1 MKKILIAIAVTAA
14 LAAFLFAS
22 SRPKEQNKPAVT
34 NEPGVVSLNQVS
46 KENAAVQKPE
56 VKKKYKVTFVELGSV
71 RCVPCKMMMPIMK
84 EVEERFGDEV
94 LVVFHDVWTPEGEPY
109 AGKYGIRGIP
119 TQVFLDA
126 DGKEYF
132 RHTGFFP
139 KEELFKVLEKG
150 GVNINAGS

>member
-71 RCVPCKMMMPIMK
+71 RCVPCKMMMP
-84 EVEERFGDEV
+84 
-94 LVVFHDVWTPEGEPY
+94 L
-109 AGKYGIRGIP
+109 
-119 TQVFLDA
+119 L
-126 DGKEYF
+126 
-132 RHTGFFP
+132 
-139 KEELFKVLEKG
+139 
-150 GVNINAGS
+150 